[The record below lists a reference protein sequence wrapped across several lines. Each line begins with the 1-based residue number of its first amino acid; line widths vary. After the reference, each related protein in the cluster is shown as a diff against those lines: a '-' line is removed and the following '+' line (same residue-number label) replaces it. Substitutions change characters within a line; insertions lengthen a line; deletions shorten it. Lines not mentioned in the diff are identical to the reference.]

1 MKFTVLPTTLK
12 AAVAAISPA
21 LSNKNAMPILDNIL
35 LTPSDDGQHIDLTA
49 SNGDFTIVTQMEVME
64 PQELVPAL
72 IPAKNIREFIASA
85 LGAFPVDFSYNA
97 ANGEWSLIDD
107 FGEVRFVSDVDVKA
121 YPVCDNYISD
131 AQFSITVPAAPIV
144 DAMTAAKGFA
154 ANDDLRP
161 VMNGVYLDFTATGLH
176 VVASDSKSLFRDT
189 LADVTPATPASVI
202 VPSRMVASVKSCFA
216 TSADAQLT
224 ISFRHDDRPL
234 HAGTVC
240 FSQGGTILRGRLIEG
255 RFPRYE
261 AVIPKNNNAIADVEV
276 SRLNAAVNRASIS
289 ANSATNQIC
298 LAFDGANNLTIS
310 AQDVDFS
317 TSSKATI
324 PTTSQQNL
332 RDFKIGVRATVLCA
346 CVGVFKSSHVLLT
359 FSDPSRAIVIKSS
372 DSNRIALL
380 MPMQLPN

>member
-21 LSNKNAMPILDNIL
+21 LSNKNTMPILDNIL
-35 LTPSDDGQHIDLTA
+35 LTPSDDAQHIAITA
-49 SNGDFTIVTQMEVME
+49 SSGDFTIVTQMEIME
-64 PQELVPAL
+64 PQDLVPAL
-72 IPAKNIREFIASA
+72 VPAKNIREFIARA

-97 ANGEWSLIDD
+97 ANGEWSLTDD

-121 YPVCDNYISD
+121 YPVGDYAVSD
-131 AQFSITVPAAPIV
+131 AQFCITVPAAPFV
-144 DAMTAAKGFA
+144 DAMTAAKGFVS
-154 ANDDLRP
+154 NDDLRP
-161 VMNGVYLDFTATGLH
+161 VMNGVYLDFTANGLN

-189 LADVTPATPASVI
+189 IADVTPATPASVI
-202 VPSRMVASVKSCFA
+202 VPSRLVASVKSLFA

-224 ISFRHDDRPL
+224 IAFD
-234 HAGTVC
+234 AKNVC
-240 FSQGGTILRGRLIEG
+240 FSQGDTILRGRIIEG

-298 LAFDGANNLTIS
+298 LAFDGAATLTIS

-324 PTTSQQNL
+324 ATTSQQNL
-332 RDFKIGVRATVLCA
+332 RDFKIGVRANIICA

-359 FSDPSRAIVIKSS
+359 FSDPSRAIVVKSAES
-372 DSNRIALL
+372 TRIALL
-380 MPMQLPN
+380 MPMQLSD

>member
-1 MKFTVLPTTLK
+1 MKFTVLPNVLK
-12 AAVAAISPA
+12 AAVAAITPA

-35 LTPSDDGQHIDLTA
+35 LTPSDDAQHIALTA
-49 SNGDFTIVTQMEVME
+49 SSSDFTIVTQMEVME

-72 IPAKNIREFIASA
+72 IPAKNIREFISRA

-97 ANGEWSLIDD
+97 ANGEWSLTDD
-107 FGEVRFVSDVDVKA
+107 FGEVRFISDVDVKA
-121 YPVCDNYISD
+121 YPVGDYAVSD

-144 DAMTAAKGFA
+144 DAMTAAKGFV

-161 VMNGVYLDFTATGLH
+161 VMNGVYLDFAANGLH

-189 LADVTPATPASVI
+189 LSDVTPATPASVI
-202 VPSRMVASVKSCFA
+202 VPSRMLASVKSLFA

-224 ISFRHDDRPL
+224 IAFN
-234 HAGTVC
+234 AKNVC
-240 FSQGGTILRGRLIEG
+240 FSQGSTYLRGRLIEG
-255 RFPRYE
+255 KFPRYE
-261 AVIPKNNNAIADVEV
+261 AVIPKNNNAIADVDV

-298 LAFDGANNLTIS
+298 LAFDGATTLTIS

-324 PTTSQQNL
+324 ATTSQQNL
-332 RDFKIGVRATVLCA
+332 RDFKIGVRANILCS
-346 CVGVFKSSHVLLT
+346 CLSIFKASNVLLT
-359 FSDPSRAIVIKSS
+359 FSDPARAIVIKAETSG
-372 DSNRIALL
+372 RIALM
-380 MPMQLPN
+380 MPMQLQN

>member
-21 LSNKNAMPILDNIL
+21 LSTKNTMPVLDNIL
-35 LTPSDDGQHIDLTA
+35 LAPSDDGQHIALTA
-49 SNGDFTIVTQMEVME
+49 SNGDFTIVTQMEIME
-64 PQELVPAL
+64 PQELVSAL
-72 IPAKNIREFIASA
+72 IPAKNIREFIARA

-97 ANGEWSLIDD
+97 ANGEWSLTDD

-121 YPVCDNYISD
+121 YPVGDYAVSD

-144 DAMTAAKGFA
+144 DAMTAAKGFV

-161 VMNGVYLDFTATGLH
+161 VMNGVYLDFTANGLH

-202 VPSRMVASVKSCFA
+202 VPSRMVASVKSLFA
-216 TSADAQLT
+216 TSADAQLA
-224 ISFRHDDRPL
+224 IAFNDKN
-234 HAGTVC
+234 VC
-240 FSQGGTILRGRLIEG
+240 FSQGSTILRGRLIEG
-255 RFPRYE
+255 KFPRYE
-261 AVIPKNNNAIADVEV
+261 AVIPKNNNAIADVDV

-289 ANSATNQIC
+289 ANSTTNQIC
-298 LAFDGANNLTIS
+298 LAFDGATTLTIS

-324 PTTSQQNL
+324 ATTSQQNL
-332 RDFKIGVRATVLCA
+332 RDFKIGVRANILCS
-346 CVGVFKSSHVLLT
+346 CLSIFKASNVLLT
-359 FSDPSRAIVIKSS
+359 FSDPARAIVIKAETSG
-372 DSNRIALL
+372 RIALM
-380 MPMQLPN
+380 MPMQLQN

>member
-12 AAVAAISPA
+12 AAVAAITPA
-21 LSNKNAMPILDNIL
+21 LSTKNTMPVLDNIL
-35 LTPSDDGQHIDLTA
+35 LAPSDDGQHIALTA
-49 SNGDFTIVTQMEVME
+49 SNGDFTIVTQMEIME
-64 PQELVPAL
+64 PQELVSAL
-72 IPAKNIREFIASA
+72 IPAKNIREFIARA

-97 ANGEWSLIDD
+97 ANGEWSLTDD
-107 FGEVRFVSDVDVKA
+107 FGEVRFISDVDVKA
-121 YPVCDNYISD
+121 YPVGDYAVSD

-144 DAMTAAKGFA
+144 DAMTAAKGFV

-161 VMNGVYLDFTATGLH
+161 VMNGVYLDFTANGLH

-202 VPSRMVASVKSCFA
+202 VPSRMVASVKSLFA

-224 ISFRHDDRPL
+224 IAFN
-234 HAGTVC
+234 AKNVC
-240 FSQGGTILRGRLIEG
+240 FSQGSTILRGRLIEG
-255 RFPRYE
+255 KFPRYE

-289 ANSATNQIC
+289 ANSTTNQIC
-298 LAFDGANNLTIS
+298 LAFDGATTLTIS

-324 PTTSQQNL
+324 ATTSQQNL
-332 RDFKIGVRATVLCA
+332 RDFKIGVRANILCS
-346 CVGVFKSSHVLLT
+346 CLSIFKASNVLLT
-359 FSDPSRAIVIKSS
+359 FSDPARAIVIKAETSG
-372 DSNRIALL
+372 RIALM
-380 MPMQLPN
+380 MPMQLQN

>member
-21 LSNKNAMPILDNIL
+21 LSTKNTMPVLDNIL
-35 LTPSDDGQHIDLTA
+35 LAPSDDGQHIALTA
-49 SNGDFTIVTQMEVME
+49 SNGDFTIVTQMEIME
-64 PQELVPAL
+64 PQELVSAL
-72 IPAKNIREFIASA
+72 IPAKNIREFIARA

-97 ANGEWSLIDD
+97 ANGEWSLTDD

-121 YPVCDNYISD
+121 YPVGDYAVSD

-144 DAMTAAKGFA
+144 DAMTAAKGFV

-161 VMNGVYLDFTATGLH
+161 VMNGVYLDFTANGLH

-202 VPSRMVASVKSCFA
+202 VPSRMVASVKSLFA
-216 TSADAQLT
+216 TSADAQLA
-224 ISFRHDDRPL
+224 IAFNDKN
-234 HAGTVC
+234 VC
-240 FSQGGTILRGRLIEG
+240 FSQGSTILRGRLIEG
-255 RFPRYE
+255 KFPRYE

-289 ANSATNQIC
+289 ANSTTNQIC
-298 LAFDGANNLTIS
+298 LAFDGATTLTIS

-324 PTTSQQNL
+324 ATTSQQNL
-332 RDFKIGVRATVLCA
+332 RDFKIGVRANILCS
-346 CVGVFKSSHVLLT
+346 CLSIFKASNVLLT
-359 FSDPSRAIVIKSS
+359 FSDPARAIVIKAETSG
-372 DSNRIALL
+372 RIALM
-380 MPMQLPN
+380 MPMQLQN